1 VVSTTSVTVQAMSE
15 RSKLLAGK
23 DDVQLVASCLSEEQG
38 AWDELYTRY
47 RRKVFNIA
55 YQFVGKF
62 DEAEDLTQEIF
73 IKVFRALERFDA
85 EGNFQQWLIRISKNH
100 SIDHYRRRRKDREM
114 LLEGSLQLDMTPSK
128 TRNPYRALELNERAA
143 MFKRALTRLPPILRT
158 CLTLRELEG
167 LSYQEI
173 ASKLDV
179 PEGTVKSRI
188 NRARSEMNRL
198 VGKMRQGG

>member
-1 VVSTTSVTVQAMSE
+1 MNE
-15 RSKLLAGK
+15 RSKQLADRNDAELVAACLAGT
-23 DDVQLVASCLSEEQG
+23 EG
-38 AWDELYTRY
+38 AWDELHARH
-47 RRKVFNIA
+47 RRRVFNIA
-55 YQFVGKF
+55 FQFTGRF
-62 DEAEDLTQEIF
+62 DEAEDLSQEIF

-114 LLEGSLQLDMTPSK
+114 LLEGSLQLDITPSK
-128 TRNPYRALELNERAA
+128 TRSPYRSLELNERAA
-143 MFKRALTRLPPILRT
+143 MFKQALGKLPPILKT
-158 CLTLRELEG
+158 CLTMRELEG

-173 ASKLDV
+173 SQRLDI

-198 VGKMRQGG
+198 VGRMRQGG

>member
-1 VVSTTSVTVQAMSE
+1 MSKRPGE
-15 RSKLLAGK
+15 LADK
-23 DDVQLVASCLSEEQG
+23 NDAQLVANCLAGEVG
-38 AWDELYTRY
+38 AWDELHARY

-62 DEAEDLTQEIF
+62 DEAEDLSQEIF
-73 IKVFRALERFDA
+73 LKVFRALDRFDA

-100 SIDHYRRRRKDREM
+100 SIDHYRRRRKDRE
-114 LLEGSLQLDMTPSK
+114 LLLDGSLQLEMTPSK
-128 TRNPYRALELNERAA
+128 TRSPYRTLELNERAE
-143 MFKRALTRLPPILRT
+143 MFKRALSRLPPILKT
-158 CLTLRELEG
+158 CLTMRELEG

-173 ASKLDV
+173 ATRLDV

-198 VGKMRQGG
+198 VGKMRLGG

>member
-1 VVSTTSVTVQAMSE
+1 MSK
-15 RSKLLAGK
+15 RSGVLAGK
-23 DDVQLVASCLSEEQG
+23 DDARLVASCLACKEG
-38 AWDELYTRY
+38 AWEELHARY
-47 RRKVFNIA
+47 RRKVFNVA

-62 DEAEDLTQEIF
+62 DEAEDLSQEIF

-100 SIDHYRRRRKDREM
+100 SIDHYRRRRKDREL
-114 LLEGSLQLDMTPSK
+114 LLEGGLHLEMTPSK
-128 TRNPYRALELNERAA
+128 TRDPYRALELSERAE
-143 MFKRALTRLPPILRT
+143 MFKRALTQLPPILKT

-167 LSYQEI
+167 HSYQEI
-173 ASKLDV
+173 ASSLGV

>member
-1 VVSTTSVTVQAMSE
+1 MST
-15 RSKLLAGK
+15 RSKLLSDK
-23 DDVQLVASCLSEEQG
+23 DDAQREEG
-38 AWDELYTRY
+38 AWEELHARY
-47 RRKVFNIA
+47 RRRVFNIA
-55 YQFVGKF
+55 FQFVGKF

-73 IKVFRALERFDA
+73 LKVFRALERFDA

-100 SIDHYRRRRKDREM
+100 SIDHYRRRRKDREL

-128 TRNPYRALELNERAA
+128 TRNPYRSLELNERAE
-143 MFKRALTRLPPILRT
+143 MFKKALTHLPPILKT
-158 CLTLRELEG
+158 CLTMRELEG

-173 ASKLDV
+173 ATRLDV

-198 VGKMRQGG
+198 VGKMRRGG

>member
-1 VVSTTSVTVQAMSE
+1 MSN
-15 RSKLLAGK
+15 RSKLLSGK
-23 DDVQLVASCLSEEQG
+23 DDAQLVASCLVSQEG
-38 AWDELYTRY
+38 AWDELYARY

-55 YQFVGKF
+55 FQFVGKF

-73 IKVFRALERFDA
+73 IKVFRALDRFDA

-100 SIDHYRRRRKDREM
+100 SIDHYRRRRKDREL
-114 LLEGSLQLDMTPSK
+114 LLEGSLQLEMTPSK
-128 TRNPYRALELNERAA
+128 TRNPYRSLELNERAE
-143 MFKRALTRLPPILRT
+143 MFKKALTHLPAILKT
-158 CLTLRELEG
+158 CLTMRELEG

-173 ASKLDV
+173 AARLDV

-198 VGKMRQGG
+198 VGKMRRGG